1 MEFNEKQKM
10 AVQNQLQIVGLLME
24 YHSRFGEY
32 ALEVSRSYFSHVGSM
47 ISKTIRKDKDIRITE
62 SDANAVAAV
71 LDEHLMWR
79 HDADFAIRIEGNKVI
94 ISNEAFCPVME
105 AVRIT
110 NAPWGL
116 IDSSHN
122 SPIFEGIAYGVNPNV
137 RMDVT
142 KRRYRGN
149 KICEQVFTIPNR

>member
-10 AVQNQLQIVGLLME
+10 SVQNQLQIVGLLME

-32 ALEVSRSYFSHVGSM
+32 ALEVSRLYFSHVGST
-47 ISKTIRKDKDIRITE
+47 ISKTIKKDIKITE

-71 LDEHLMWR
+71 LDEYLMWR
-79 HDADFAIRIEGNKVI
+79 HDANLTIRIERNKVVM
-94 ISNEAFCPVME
+94 SNEGYCPVME
-105 AVRIT
+105 AVESI
-110 NAPWGL
+110 NAPWEL
-116 IDSSHN
+116 IDLSYN